1 VVIALKQ
8 TPPLVHN
15 LRAEYDALTGCL
27 TVDRETLASLERITR
42 TAVRDDASLLSP
54 VESLG
59 ERARA
64 EYERGYQAGLERHK
78 TQGRSSTRKL
88 EKSAA
93 WIRLRQQ
100 PIYARPK
107 IAGRREEHRRR
118 RERGW

>member
-1 VVIALKQ
+1 MATSSSYQAPCAQPPSRLFKNSTKLPDVVIALKQ

-64 EYERGYQAGLERHK
+64 EYERGYQAGL
-78 TQGRSSTRKL
+78 
-88 EKSAA
+88 
-93 WIRLRQQ
+93 
-100 PIYARPK
+100 
-107 IAGRREEHRRR
+107 
-118 RERGW
+118 